1 MPAQYLDAEVY
12 RQRHDKLSNEYG
24 FTKFELKFVR
34 QRKPKL
40 FYYDDDGKVGF
51 GALEKLFID
60 ELGYDKELLKTLV
73 IKFPPILSKDTG
85 HINNVLSIIEAEGF
99 TKQEAVRLVFECPKL
114 LSGDLATSIKNIQTS
129 FHVYHRITPAQVNDM
144 FKSFPYLYC
153 CNFAKVN

>member
-1 MPAQYLDAEVY
+1 
-12 RQRHDKLSNEYG
+12 
-24 FTKFELKFVR
+24 
-34 QRKPKL
+34 L
-40 FYYDDDGKVGF
+40 FYYDNDGEVGF

-73 IKFPPILSKDTG
+73 IKFPPILSKDIG